1 VNQSKTATINN
12 NIKTRTSANIIQP
25 TSSSSTPRVS
35 DLDALMAE
43 KHTNSKKPP
52 NHVELKS
59 TIISPPPPPPIV
71 NNIRRSLFSTDSV
84 KVVRPV
90 RSQELKLFSC
100 HLTTDTTSALP
111 PPPPPPTTVSN
122 EIHPSN
128 ADETL
133 STLTPISSEQKPDKN
148 DDFSSNNST
157 ILRDLSE
164 DSLNEHYH
172 IKQLL
177 KSSKLCLSFRSHRI
191 YFY

>member
-1 VNQSKTATINN
+1 
-12 NIKTRTSANIIQP
+12 
-25 TSSSSTPRVS
+25 
-35 DLDALMAE
+35 MAE
-43 KHTNSKKPP
+43 KHRNSKIPP

-59 TIISPPPPPPIV
+59 TIISPPPPPPPIV

-90 RSQELKLFSC
+90 RSQELKIFSC

-111 PPPPPPTTVSN
+111 TITVSN
-122 EIHPSN
+122 EIYQSN
-128 ADETL
+128 IDETL
-133 STLTPISSEQKPDKN
+133 STLTPTSSLSQKTDNKSLNSQIIDKN
-148 DDFSSNNST
+148 DDASSNTSA

-177 KSSKLCLSFRSHRI
+177 KSSKLYLSL
-191 YFY
+191 